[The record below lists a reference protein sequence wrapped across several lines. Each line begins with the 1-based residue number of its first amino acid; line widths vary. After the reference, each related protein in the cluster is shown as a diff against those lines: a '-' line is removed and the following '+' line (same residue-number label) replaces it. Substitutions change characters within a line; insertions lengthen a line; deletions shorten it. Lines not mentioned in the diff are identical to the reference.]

1 MKNLLRSLAVVL
13 ATAAVA
19 SAGGGFAIYGT
30 YANMDAFDDPGW
42 GGGLKLQADIYE
54 RNLGF
59 ELRFQGL
66 TAYGGD
72 DPMAEDSNMASIEA
86 NITLG
91 APIGENAKV
100 YVGGGAGYYIFPEY
114 EAKEPIGMSLEPDI
128 DPEDVWGGF
137 VLAGVELMLNKSVG
151 VFAEVKYLW
160 AEVDKADIDDVEV
173 DVEDGKLDG
182 FSVNAGLLFR
192 F

>member
-30 YANMDAFDDPGW
+30 YANMDAYDDPGW
-42 GGGLKLQADIYE
+42 GGGLKLQADLYQ
-54 RNLGF
+54 RYLGF

-72 DPMAEDSNMASIEA
+72 DSMTEDSNMGSIEA
-86 NITLG
+86 DLTLG
-91 APIGENAKV
+91 APLGDRAKI
-100 YVGGGAGYYIFPEY
+100 YVGGGVGYYIFPEY
-114 EAKEPIGMSLEPDI
+114 EGHEAIGLSLEPDI

-137 VLAGVELMLNKSVG
+137 VLAGVELMLNQSVG

-160 AEVDKADIDDVEV
+160 AEIDKADIDGVEV
-173 DVEDGKLDG
+173 DVEDGQLDG